1 MLGCEGAE
9 EEREES
15 TMPCAWSTRT
25 DAWRALVYADEKKE
39 ELIKFWLKR
48 VTKEWEIDLE
58 DIPADIKNTV
68 QVRAGRPCSTAC
80 PARSVVRIRFVL

>member
-1 MLGCEGAE
+1 MCI
-9 EEREES
+9 
-15 TMPCAWSTRT
+15 
-25 DAWRALVYADEKKE
+25 DEKKE

-68 QVRAGRPCSTAC
+68 QVSQSRGYPGRGRHKKYSAGQAKAFLKIQPILHDRSRVSDLSLVTATK
-80 PARSVVRIRFVL
+80 LN

>member
-1 MLGCEGAE
+1 MCI
-9 EEREES
+9 
-15 TMPCAWSTRT
+15 
-25 DAWRALVYADEKKE
+25 DEKKE

-68 QVRAGRPCSTAC
+68 QVSQSR
-80 PARSVVRIRFVL
+80 

>member
-1 MLGCEGAE
+1 MCIG
-9 EEREES
+9 
-15 TMPCAWSTRT
+15 
-25 DAWRALVYADEKKE
+25 EKKE

-68 QVRAGRPCSTAC
+68 QVSQSRGYPGRHKNT
-80 PARSVVRIRFVL
+80 VLVRPRCF